1 MFKLKL
7 PTDPR
12 WANIAEKN
20 IAEVLTDHAF
30 CELKAASTATSFI
43 SKFPDKTELVE
54 AMVDLVREEISHF
67 ERVHELIKKRGFTL
81 GKERKDEYVNEITQF
96 CIKSGYSREEY
107 LINKLL
113 LAALIEARSCE
124 RFKVLADHLKN
135 LDPELSQFYYELM
148 VSEANHYTLFIGF
161 ARKYAKT
168 IDVEKRWNEIL
179 EFEGQIIENY
189 GKTELIHG

>member
-12 WANIAEKN
+12 WASIAEKN
-20 IAEVLTDHAF
+20 ISEVLTDHAF

-43 SKFPDKTELVE
+43 SKFPDKTELVQ
-54 AMVDLVREEISHF
+54 AMIDLVREEISHF
-67 ERVHELIKKRGFTL
+67 ERVHDLLRSRGYEL

-124 RFKVLADHLKN
+124 RFKVLSEHFKN
-135 LDPELSQFYYELM
+135 IDPDLSQFYHELM

-161 ARKYAKT
+161 ARKYAQT

-179 EFEGQIIENY
+179 EFEGQIIQKY
-189 GKTELIHG
+189 GKSELIHG

>member
-1 MFKLKL
+1 MLKLKL

-20 IAEVLTDHAF
+20 IPEVLTDHAF
-30 CELKAASTATSFI
+30 CELKAASTATSLI
-43 SKFPDKTELVE
+43 SKFPDKTELVQ

-67 ERVHELIKKRGFTL
+67 ERVHELLRKRGYQL

-124 RFKVLADHLKN
+124 RFKVLAEHFKN
-135 LDPELSQFYYELM
+135 IDSELSQFYYELM
-148 VSEANHYTLFIGF
+148 ISEANHYTLFIGF
-161 ARKYAKT
+161 ARKYAQT
-168 IDVEKRWNEIL
+168 IEVEKRWNEIL
-179 EFEGQIIENY
+179 DFEGQIIQKY

>member
-12 WANIAEKN
+12 WAQIAEQN
-20 IAEVLTDHAF
+20 IQEILTDHAF
-30 CELKAASTATSFI
+30 CELKAASTATSLI
-43 SKFPDKTELVE
+43 SKFPDKTELVH
-54 AMVDLVREEISHF
+54 AMVDLVHEEMNHF
-67 ERVHELIKKRGFTL
+67 DRVHRFLLQRGYEL

-124 RFKVLADHLKN
+124 RFKILSQHFQTK
-135 LDPELSQFYYELM
+135 DPELSQFYHELM

-161 ARKYAKT
+161 ARKYAQT

-179 EFEGQIIENY
+179 DFEGKVISNY
-189 GKTELIHG
+189 GKSELIHG

>member
-12 WANIAEKN
+12 WAKIAEQN

-43 SKFPDKTELVE
+43 SKFPDKTELVN
-54 AMVDLVREEISHF
+54 AMVELVKEEIEHF
-67 ERVHELIKKRGFTL
+67 HRVHQLLNLRGFTL
-81 GKERKDEYVNEITQF
+81 GKERKDEYVNELAQF

-124 RFKVLADHLKN
+124 RFKILSQHFQTK
-135 LDPELSQFYYELM
+135 DPELSQFYHELM

-161 ARKYAKT
+161 ARKYAQT

-179 EFEGQIIENY
+179 DFEGKVISNY
-189 GKTELIHG
+189 GKSELIHG

>member
-20 IAEVLTDHAF
+20 IPEVLTDHAF
-30 CELKAASTATSFI
+30 CELKATSTATSFI
-43 SKFPDKTELVE
+43 SKFPDKTELVQ
-54 AMVDLVREEISHF
+54 AMVNLVKEEIEHF
-67 ERVHELIKKRGFTL
+67 RKVHEIILKRGLEL
-81 GKERKDEYVNEITQF
+81 GKERKDEYVNELTHF
-96 CIKSGYSREEY
+96 CIQSGYSREEY

-124 RFKVLADHLKN
+124 RFKVLSEHLKK
-135 LDPELSQFYYELM
+135 LDPELSQFYHELM
-148 VSEANHYTLFIGF
+148 ISEANHYTLFIGF
-161 ARKYAKT
+161 ARKYAQT

-179 EFEGQIIENY
+179 EFEGKIIQKY
-189 GKTELIHG
+189 GKYELIHG